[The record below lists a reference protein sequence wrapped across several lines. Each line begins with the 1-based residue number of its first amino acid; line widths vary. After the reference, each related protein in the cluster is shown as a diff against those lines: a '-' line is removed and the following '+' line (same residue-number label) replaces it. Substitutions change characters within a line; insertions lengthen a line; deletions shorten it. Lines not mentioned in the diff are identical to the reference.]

1 MSIGMIYLTTC
12 CITESHSISYHI
24 ISSHPTSSLFHR
36 LERRFLERVAQT
48 NRVKSSG
55 VGATAGPGGPNNPNV
70 PMTVGGG
77 ASSMG
82 GSHDFQRMN
91 QNNMGSASRQGN
103 HEPPS
108 PPWLQPPLG
117 FKHGNGAVLAAS
129 NLSGSSS
136 RAAAAGRALL
146 GGSLFQRNN
155 NDKQQQ
161 PNNDSRDFL
170 AELQRRASQQSMLQ
184 SLQQQNQSS
193 ASNFLAAA
201 VRSGNNGGLSAGG
214 GSGLSM
220 AQLAQSASG
229 KPNLLLHCI
238 CSCGNWPSDPKS
250 THSCSS
256 FN

>member
-1 MSIGMIYLTTC
+1 MVF
-12 CITESHSISYHI
+12 
-24 ISSHPTSSLFHR
+24 ISSFQPPLVASQLYR

-91 QNNMGSASRQGN
+91 QNNMGGASRQGHN
-103 HEPPS
+103 EPPS

-146 GGSLFQRNN
+146 GGSLFQRN

-229 KPNLLLHCI
+229 KRTLWRILSNLAEI
-238 CSCGNWPSDPKS
+238 V
-250 THSCSS
+250 
-256 FN
+256 F